1 GVLLADPLDHH
12 AAPPVPPKAED
23 LANDLEKLGP
33 TFVKLGQLLS
43 TRADFLP
50 PAYMQALSRL
60 QDKVEPF
67 PFEEVETIIPVE
79 IGARVS
85 KAFSHFER
93 EPMASASLGQVHR
106 AALRDGRQ
114 VAV

>member
-50 PAYMQALSRL
+50 PAYMAALSRL

-67 PFEEVETIIPVE
+67 PFEEVEAIIPVE
-79 IGARVS
+79 IGARIS
-85 KAFSHFER
+85 KARRSSRWRSARASRRRFRTS
-93 EPMASASLGQVHR
+93 SASR
-106 AALRDGRQ
+106 WRPPR
-114 VAV
+114 